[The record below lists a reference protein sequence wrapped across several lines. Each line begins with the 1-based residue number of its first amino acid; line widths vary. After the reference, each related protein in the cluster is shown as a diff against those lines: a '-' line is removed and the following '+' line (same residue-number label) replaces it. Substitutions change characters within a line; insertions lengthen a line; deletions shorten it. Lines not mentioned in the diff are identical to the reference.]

1 MTALEGAKL
10 GSAGVSAPTAPDRA
24 PGDGLA
30 PGDGPA
36 PGDARAAPDQREQR
50 PDRQAEPVAA
60 GRPLVLRAVG
70 LGLSLLGVFLLGLA
84 AYLYGLSGLQEA
96 RTQTTLYTQLRTELA
111 NAVAPVGPTTPGAP
125 VAILNIPS
133 LGIRDL
139 VVVEGTSS
147 ENLMSGPGHLRN
159 TPLPG
164 QGGISEIYG
173 RRATF
178 GGPFARLAQLRP
190 GDKINVITGQGQS
203 SYTVK
208 ALGSS
213 RRLVEDP
220 AANRLLLLTAAS
232 PVIPAYFVY
241 VDADLTSSPQP
252 SPGNLPDIGMQETA
266 LSGDTGSLALAML
279 WALAL
284 VLISAAATFGAIRWS
299 PLLTYL
305 AIAPVLL
312 AVLWSLYQSLAAL
325 LPNVY

>member
-1 MTALEGAKL
+1 MTALEGTKL
-10 GSAGVSAPTAPDRA
+10 GSPDIGPPPAALDQA
-24 PGDGLA
+24 PGNGLGA
-30 PGDGPA
+30 PGRP
-36 PGDARAAPDQREQR
+36 EQR

-60 GRPLVLRAVG
+60 VRPLVQRAVG
-70 LGLSLLGVFLLGLA
+70 LGLSLLGVFLLGFA
-84 AYLYGLSGLQEA
+84 GYLYGLSGVQEA
-96 RTQTTLYTQLRTELA
+96 RSQTTLYTQLRTELA

-133 LGIRDL
+133 IGVRDM
-139 VVVEGTSS
+139 VVVEGTSA

-164 QGGISEIYG
+164 QGGTTEIYG

-178 GGPFARLAQLRP
+178 GAPFGRLAQLRP

-203 SYTVK
+203 SYTVR

-252 SPGNLPDIGMQETA
+252 SPGNLPDITTQETA
-266 LSGDTGSLALAML
+266 LSGDTGALALAML

-284 VLISAAATFGAIRWS
+284 VIVSAAATFGAMRWS

-305 AIAPVLL
+305 AATPVLL